1 MGWDM
6 QLRQS
11 LQQLLTNSN
20 QQPSSIPAV
29 LQCDTEHWLY
39 QSVATL
45 STHALYQQLIVII
58 FLLTPF
64 RNCTAYITCVH
75 LHKPCRLYLQK
86 KRRNRNKH
94 TYTASYRRDTVG
106 NTSIRFW
113 HQEQRVG
120 GASGAEGE
128 RKPLPLCCLPSYYHS
143 KQTSEQ
149 KAGKVGDNGH
159 PPAWEEPFINI
170 VFKVKVKNQSQRGQ
184 WDFFNIVT
192 CRGKGG

>member
-1 MGWDM
+1 MGWGM

-29 LQCDTEHWLY
+29 LQCDTEPWLY

-64 RNCTAYITCVH
+64 RNCTAYVTCVH
-75 LHKPCRLYLQK
+75 LHKPCRLYWQK
-86 KRRNRNKH
+86 KDATETNTH
-94 TYTASYRRDTVG
+94 TQHSTEGKQWAIHQHGSTHVDIKSRGWGGTAGV
-106 NTSIRFW
+106 
-113 HQEQRVG
+113 
-120 GASGAEGE
+120 EGE
-128 RKPLPLCCLPSYYHS
+128 RKSLPLCCLPSYYHS

-149 KAGKVGDNGH
+149 KAEKAGDNGH
-159 PPAWEEPFINI
+159 PTSVGRTFHQYS
-170 VFKVKVKNQSQRGQ
+170 F
-184 WDFFNIVT
+184 
-192 CRGKGG
+192 